1 MNRYN
6 IATLSRGYKRKTK
19 GFAIANEFTSA
30 IEIGDEPMQFHQK
43 FPSITVV
50 VGEERIL
57 AIPQLL
63 QLKPATQAIILD
75 DGFQHRMVKAGLNIL
90 LTEYKN
96 LYTRDLMMPAGD
108 LRDIK
113 LSSKR
118 ADIIVVTK
126 CKSDLSEIE
135 KIALIKELH
144 PLSHQQIFFTDIIYG
159 EAYHLF
165 NKNTFTIDQTT
176 DVLLLCGIANPK
188 PLKDYLTQSTASY
201 EMIRYPDHHIF
212 SSDDLSDIKNHFEL
226 LKSANKIIVTTEKD
240 AVRLEKFGTE
250 LAEYPLYV
258 LPIEHHFLFE
268 ESSSF
273 NTQIVQFI
281 ESFSNK

>member
-126 CKSDLSEIE
+126 CKSDLSEME

>member
-281 ESFSNK
+281 ESFSIK

>member
-1 MNRYN
+1 MERYD

-19 GFAIANEFTSA
+19 GFAIANDATTA

-43 FPSITVV
+43 FPSITVS

-63 QLKPATQAIILD
+63 QLKPATEVIILD

-126 CKSDLSEIE
+126 CKSDLSANE
-135 KIALIKELH
+135 KNTLLKELN
-144 PLSHQQIFFTDIIYG
+144 PLPHQKIFFTDIVYG
-159 EAYHLF
+159 SAYHLF
-165 NKNTFTIDQTT
+165 DKKTYTIDQTT

-188 PLKDYLTQSTASY
+188 PLKDHLTQSTASY
-201 EMIRYPDHHIF
+201 EMIRYGDHHIF
-212 SSDDLSDIKNHFEL
+212 TSDDLSDIKNHFEQI
-226 LKSANKIIVTTEKD
+226 KSVNKIIITTEKD
-240 AVRLEKFGTE
+240 AVRLEKFGKE
-250 LAEYPLYV
+250 LAEYPIYV

-268 ESSSF
+268 EAPFF
-273 NTQIVQFI
+273 NTQII
-281 ESFSNK
+281 EFVGSFKRG